1 MAEDVKSPGKPGEL
15 DGGERIEKLEK
26 QVNRLQIEIAKKDK
40 QIQKLQEDLQMYM
53 KTQNNTSTDFPWPS
67 EFKKSWENLV
77 STILMDTFDNI
88 YLNSSLLSIVVNI
101 IVKNTFTIAKEH
113 INNKIKKFLMCLNI
127 SDQSEETIRDFF
139 IKFQSLIFQQYYKS
153 LFQFSDE
160 VNKEII
166 IKTKSEIEGRGD
178 INENDKSNINKD
190 LNAEQI
196 VKFIK
201 EMYALCIYMHLHD
214 PPLSVKTSDGLEY
227 RYFSKNAFINI
238 EGFPKEN
245 STCLIIMHPPQ
256 LRSEIAFKGM
266 KPAVY
271 IVENPSEEIISKCEE
286 SRDSNNSIMKQNI
299 YMNTTTP
306 TLYST
311 NANLTNPSS
320 ITKKNSPKV
329 SPSSA
334 NMDKNTNTRSKST
347 NKHLPNFLTRHPVS
361 CVKAKKS
368 ISPVPKESDYT
379 SLNSQSLLNKAK
391 KAETIFSSSNKLL
404 SANTINKNFNN
415 ITNNNN
421 TFAKKQKCFTI
432 SIHEDQKQ
440 SEVMIEK
447 ARKLSD
453 YLRFSKSNSQS
464 KLITDK
470 SRNSSGYEIESNH
483 NSSKKSENN
492 MLERKLI
499 TEVSEKPNTSHFLRT
514 PVPKRQNSNESN
526 TSYKPQNTNGSQLR
540 FNTNINAII
549 ASNNAKRQVK
559 TTIKK
564 ISTNTNYLR
573 KIITCG
579 STHTNT
585 INANSLNRQKMNK
598 FNYKNLNFVST
609 KNEGDN
615 RQCIP
620 GVNVNYNSHRNSEAN
635 HSLNI

>member
-1 MAEDVKSPGKPGEL
+1 MSENVKSPGKPGEL
-15 DGGERIEKLEK
+15 DGGERIEQLEK
-26 QVNRLQIEIAKKDK
+26 QVNRLQIENAKKDK
-40 QIQKLQEDLQMYM
+40 QIQKLQEDLQVYM
-53 KTQNNTSTDFPWPS
+53 KPQNNTSTDFPWPN

-113 INNKIKKFLMCLNI
+113 INNKIKALLMCLNI
-127 SDQSEETIRDFF
+127 SDHSDETIRDFF
-139 IKFQSLIFQQYYKS
+139 VKFQSLIFQQYYKS
-153 LFQFSDE
+153 LFQFSDD
-160 VNKEII
+160 VNNEII
-166 IKTKSEIEGRGD
+166 IKTRKEIEGCGD
-178 INENDKSNINKD
+178 INSNDMLNINKD

-214 PPLSVKTSDGLEY
+214 PPLSVKTSNVLEY
-227 RYFSKNAFINI
+227 RYFSKTAFINI

-245 STCLIIMHPPQ
+245 SACLIILHPPQ
-256 LRSEIAFKGM
+256 LKSEIAFKGM

-286 SRDSNNSIMKQNI
+286 SRESNNSILKQNA
-299 YMNTTTP
+299 YANTTTP

-320 ITKKNSPKV
+320 MTKKNSPKAD
-329 SPSSA
+329 SSSS
-334 NMDKNTNTRSKST
+334 NVDKNTRSKST
-347 NKHLPNFLTRHPVS
+347 NKYLPNFLTKYAMNGI
-361 CVKAKKS
+361 KAKKS
-368 ISPVPKESDYT
+368 ISPIPKESDYT
-379 SLNSQSLLNKAK
+379 SLNSQSLLHKAK

-421 TFAKKQKCFTI
+421 NTFAKRQKCFTI

-440 SEVMIEK
+440 NEVMIEK
-447 ARKLSD
+447 TRKLGD

-483 NSSKKSENN
+483 NSSKKSDNN
-492 MLERKLI
+492 IIDRKLI
-499 TEVSEKPNTSHFLRT
+499 TEVSEKPNTTHFLRT

-585 INANSLNRQKMNK
+585 INANSMNRQKINK

-609 KNEGDN
+609 KKESEN
-615 RQCIP
+615 RECIP
-620 GVNVNYNSHRNSEAN
+620 GVNVNYNSHRNSQAN